1 MFSEEKKNILRHE
14 ERPGCRRGDPEVG
27 PSSARGREGGRQ
39 KLGRTDGVW
48 VQLVIPRS
56 RTSPPE
62 APPPVD
68 LSGHEAEAIGG
79 LHLSFLFAKRCAP
92 HHTHPSLLLHT
103 LFGGGRQHR
112 TTDGKN
118 GLVWVWGEEKKMK
131 IKIKRDIEIET
142 RIEGKEQNTNRKIKY
157 RTNIKPDP
165 LGNPVDA
172 NCRSSQMVVL
182 VKHKK
187 RV

>member
-1 MFSEEKKNILRHE
+1 MKSDRAAGGATQTG
-14 ERPGCRRGDPEVG
+14 RPEQCQ
-27 PSSARGREGGRQ
+27 RGRGRRQ

-103 LFGGGRQHR
+103 PFGGGRQHR

-118 GLVWVWGEEKKMK
+118 GLVWVWGEKKK
-131 IKIKRDIEIET
+131 IKIRRDIEVET
-142 RIEGKEQNTNRKIKY
+142 KIEGKEQNT
-157 RTNIKPDP
+157 
-165 LGNPVDA
+165 
-172 NCRSSQMVVL
+172 
-182 VKHKK
+182 K
-187 RV
+187 R